1 MKLLDILLF
10 ACAIAFFVMGI
21 YEAMVLGIGQ
31 AYSIFMLSLGLLFIY
46 GYRKNKNKSDS
57 AKKK

>member
-10 ACAIAFFVMGI
+10 SSAIAFFVMGV
-21 YEAMVLGIGQ
+21 YESMVLGIGQ

-46 GYRKNKNKSDS
+46 GYRKNKRRGDTKDS
-57 AKKK
+57 